1 MSRARLPR
9 PSAIGVTPSARSS
22 GVYSPFTSP
31 AISVL
36 MPNSIIRRISA
47 TTVEDLPRPGS
58 PKTTRLGLV
67 ASPRSTHSMGW
78 Q

>member
-1 MSRARLPR
+1 M
-9 PSAIGVTPSARSS
+9 
-22 GVYSPFTSP
+22 YSPFTSP

-36 MPNSIIRRISA
+36 VPNSIIRRISA

-58 PKTTRLGLV
+58 PNNTRFGLV